1 MHQRIPAYARFQWL
15 NHPLLRKL
23 LSPSFRYCG
32 TGRRGHDKV
41 TMVLWLMYKKL
52 HGCSYRDLES
62 MSGIDYTT
70 FIKFNT
76 RLKKVLWFP
85 KLFERLVGK
94 VLASRGILN
103 LILDSSFVETYSK
116 HDEEGSGYS
125 GYKEK
130 NGYKTHEIIDFKTRL
145 PLFQMVSAGNVADI
159 TAGEQLVERAP
170 PTLHVRSFGADKGYD
185 SEYFVHRIRTKWKNV
200 RVAIPVRKKPG
211 DDGRNRAGRAK
222 ERSCDPRLYR
232 KRTEI
237 ERHYSRKKRVFH
249 LGEEH
254 TRTLENFRANAFLAS
269 SMQILEYLTHDA
281 A

>member
-15 NHPLLRKL
+15 NHPVLRKL

-52 HGCSYRDLES
+52 HNCSYRDLES

-70 FIKFNT
+70 FVKFNT
-76 RLKKVLWFP
+76 RLKKALWFP
-85 KLFERLVGK
+85 RLFEKLVAR
-94 VLASRGILN
+94 VLARTDILN

-116 HDEEGSGYS
+116 HDEDGSGYS

-130 NGYKTHEIIDFKTRL
+130 NGYKTHEIIDWKTRL
-145 PLFQMVSAGNVADI
+145 PLLQSVSAGNVADI
-159 TAGEQLVERAP
+159 TEGERLVERAP
-170 PTLHVRSFGADKGYD
+170 PSLRVRSFAADKGYD
-185 SEYFVHRIRTKWKNV
+185 SEYFVHRIRAKWRNT
-200 RVAIPVRKKPG
+200 RVAIPVRRKQG

-222 ERSCDPRLYR
+222 ERSCDRRLYKR
-232 KRTEI
+232 RTEI
-237 ERHYSRKKRVFH
+237 ERHYSRKKRVFN
-249 LGEEH
+249 LGEER

-269 SMQILEYLTHDA
+269 SMQILEYLAKRA